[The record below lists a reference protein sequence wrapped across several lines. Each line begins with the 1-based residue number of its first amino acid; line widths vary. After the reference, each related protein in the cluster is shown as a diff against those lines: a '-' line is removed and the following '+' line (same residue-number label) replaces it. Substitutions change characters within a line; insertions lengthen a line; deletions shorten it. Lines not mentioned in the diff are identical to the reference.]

1 MKPKNT
7 VKSNLNTLVKTYYI
21 KLKEIES
28 RDTTKEVKINELRSI
43 SDKIQ
48 GTIAVIEHTGSY
60 IEEMSLLLSL
70 RREGFNIM
78 QRYVE

>member
-7 VKSNLNTLVKTYYI
+7 VKSNLNSLIKTYYI

-28 RDTTKEVKINELRSI
+28 RDTTKEVKVSELRKL
-43 SDKIQ
+43 SDMMQ

-60 IEEMSLLLSL
+60 IEEISLLLSL
-70 RREGFNIM
+70 RREGYNIM
-78 QRYVE
+78 QQYVE